1 MLVPTVKKP
10 ITVYSNL
17 LKQMNAK
24 LKQDLYRLNFE
35 KEFSDA
41 MVVGVDV
48 CHAGRHSIVGLA
60 ATYTPHLTQHF
71 SRVYTHDLHKELIGE
86 QRDERL
92 LDDRISILS
101 RFTEAALKNFEVH
114 NKKLPGRIVVYRDG
128 VGGPSMQ
135 EKVLKVELGKMT
147 EALNNYRKG
156 YLPKILY
163 IFVNKETNARFFE
176 QHGTSVLN
184 PPEGT
189 LVDTDLVELD
199 EKANEFDFY
208 MIPHH
213 ASIATARP
221 VHYIVGKNDGS
232 LPKRTIEQ
240 FTYAMCYN
248 YFNFGGSIKGPCSV
262 MYAHKIANYCFEL
275 KTTAIPE
282 SLANNLHFL

>member
-156 YLPKILY
+156 Y
-163 IFVNKETNARFFE
+163 
-176 QHGTSVLN
+176 
-184 PPEGT
+184 
-189 LVDTDLVELD
+189 
-199 EKANEFDFY
+199 
-208 MIPHH
+208 
-213 ASIATARP
+213 
-221 VHYIVGKNDGS
+221 
-232 LPKRTIEQ
+232 
-240 FTYAMCYN
+240 
-248 YFNFGGSIKGPCSV
+248 
-262 MYAHKIANYCFEL
+262 
-275 KTTAIPE
+275 
-282 SLANNLHFL
+282 